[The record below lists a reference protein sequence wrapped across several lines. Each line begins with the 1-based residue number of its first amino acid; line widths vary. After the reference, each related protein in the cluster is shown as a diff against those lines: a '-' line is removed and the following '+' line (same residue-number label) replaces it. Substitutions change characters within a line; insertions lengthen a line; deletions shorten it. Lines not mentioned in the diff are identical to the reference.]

1 MYNNTIIYIFNRIIS
16 VAIFL
21 FILYLIFTNFGT
33 FLIIIAIIV
42 SIIAFIIYNFKKK
55 LKQSNF
61 NNFEFR
67 FDNSQFRNGKFD
79 FDFKDFQNFNNSSFQ
94 GFSNTARF
102 DEVSKAKEF
111 FGFTQTPTKEEVKKR
126 YKELAKKYH
135 PDLNDGNEE
144 KMKELNHYRDILMN
158 IVQ

>member
-1 MYNNTIIYIFNRIIS
+1 MYNNTIIYIFNKILS

-33 FLIIIAIIV
+33 FLIIIAILV

-61 NNFEFR
+61 NNFEFK

-102 DEVSKAKEF
+102 DEVSKAKGF

-158 IVQ
+158 IVE

>member
-33 FLIIIAIIV
+33 FLIIIAILV

-55 LKQSNF
+55 LKQNNF

-67 FDNSQFRNGKFD
+67 FDNSQFQNGKFD
-79 FDFKDFQNFNNSSFQ
+79 FDFKDFQNFNNSNFQ

-111 FGFTQTPTKEEVKKR
+111 FGFTQTPTKEEVKK
-126 YKELAKKYH
+126 K
-135 PDLNDGNEE
+135 
-144 KMKELNHYRDILMN
+144 
-158 IVQ
+158 V

>member
-1 MYNNTIIYIFNRIIS
+1 MYNNTIIYIFNRILS

-33 FLIIIAIIV
+33 FLIIVAIIV
-42 SIIAFIIYNFKKK
+42 SIIAFLIYNFKKK

-67 FDNSQFRNGKFD
+67 FDSSQFQNGKFD
-79 FDFKDFQNFNNSSFQ
+79 FRDFQNFNNSNFQ
-94 GFSNTARF
+94 GFSNVASF

-135 PDLNDGNEE
+135 PDLNNGEDT

-158 IVQ
+158 IVE

>member
-1 MYNNTIIYIFNRIIS
+1 MYNNTIIYIFNKILS

-33 FLIIIAIIV
+33 FLIIIAILV

-79 FDFKDFQNFNNSSFQ
+79 FDFKDFQNFNNSNFQ

-111 FGFTQTPTKEEVKKR
+111 FGFTQTPTREELKKR

-158 IVQ
+158 IVN